1 MPEPMAEISPSTG
14 IEEPQAPSPL
24 LADDDPFSSMMER
37 FDEAA
42 QMLGLDPDLYVVL
55 RQPDREFKFAVPYSD
70 ENGELQVAH
79 GFRIRHNLSLGP
91 CLGGLRLD
99 ARLTREEL
107 RALAAWTTW
116 KCAALN
122 IPFGG
127 SMGGVD
133 YDPRGRSAATTEK
146 VVRRYT
152 AGLLD
157 LLGPDRDILI
167 PDLHCDERI
176 MAWCMDT
183 YSMHVRHT
191 ENAVVVGKP
200 LGLGGTHG
208 RDAAIG
214 RGARVL
220 MEKRLS
226 ELGITGKARVAVQG
240 AGTVAA
246 QVMRQLTETGH
257 KVVAIS
263 DLRGGVTNADG
274 VDVDKLLAHRSSEG
288 SIAGSDLGDAISN
301 EELLSM
307 DVDVLIP
314 AATANQITGRNA
326 HQVGAKLIVE
336 AANGPTTKRA
346 DAILRERGISVVPD
360 LLGNS
365 GAVIIAYFEWVQN
378 RMGFAWT
385 RDRIDDRID
394 RMVLE
399 AYERADKAAT
409 KHEVGL
415 RLATCMLGVDRV
427 AYFDQLRGTYG

>member
-1 MPEPMAEISPSTG
+1 MVDPAMTSTG
-14 IEEPQAPSPL
+14 REEPQSPSPL
-24 LADDDPFSSMMER
+24 LASDDPFASMMER

-42 QMLGLDPDLYVVL
+42 QMLGLDPDLYMML
-55 RQPDREFKFAVPYSD
+55 RTPDREFKIAIPFQD
-70 ENGELQVAH
+70 EAGEMQVAQ
-79 GFRIRHNLSLGP
+79 GYRIRHNLSLGP

-99 ARLTREEL
+99 TSLTRQEL

-127 SMGGVD
+127 SMGGVT
-133 YDPRGRSAATTEK
+133 YDPRGRDRSVTER

-157 LLGPDRDILI
+157 LIGPDKDILI
-167 PDLHCDERI
+167 PDLHCDEQI
-176 MAWCMDT
+176 MAWCLDT

-200 LGLGGTHG
+200 LGLGGTYG
-208 RDAAIG
+208 RDLAIG
-214 RGARVL
+214 RGVRVL

-226 ELGITGKARVAVQG
+226 EMGIEGKARVAVQG
-240 AGTVAA
+240 AGSVAR
-246 QVMRQLTETGH
+246 QVLHELAAYGH
-257 KVVAIS
+257 KIVAIS
-263 DLRGGVTNADG
+263 DLRGGVTNPDG
-274 VDVDKLLAHRSSEG
+274 VDVAAVLAHRDSSG
-288 SIAGSDLGDAISN
+288 SVSGAPGGDAISN
-301 EELLSM
+301 EELLGM

-326 HQVGAKLIVE
+326 HKINAKLIVE
-336 AANGPTTKRA
+336 AANGPTTRRG
-346 DAILRERGISVVPD
+346 DAILKNRGIAVVPD

-378 RMGFAWT
+378 RMGYAWSKEIIEE
-385 RDRIDDRID
+385 RLD

-399 AYERADKAAT
+399 AYERARKADE
-409 KHEVGL
+409 KHHAGL

-427 AYFDQLRGTYG
+427 SYFEKLRGIYG

>member
-1 MPEPMAEISPSTG
+1 MVDSSKTPPRR
-14 IEEPQAPSPL
+14 EEPQAPSPL
-24 LADDDPFSSMMER
+24 LASDDPFSSMMER

-42 QMLGLDPDLYVVL
+42 QMLGLDPDLYMML
-55 RQPDREFKFAVPYSD
+55 RTPDREFKIAIPFQD
-70 ENGELQVAH
+70 EAGEMQVAH
-79 GFRIRHNLSLGP
+79 GYRIRHNLSLGP

-99 ARLTREEL
+99 SSLTREEL

-127 SMGGVD
+127 SMGGVN
-133 YDPRGRSAATTEK
+133 YDPRGRARSVTER

-157 LLGPDRDILI
+157 LIGPDKDILI
-167 PDLHCDERI
+167 PDLHCDEQI
-176 MAWCMDT
+176 MAWCLDT

-200 LGLGGTHG
+200 IGLGGTYG
-208 RDAAIG
+208 RDLAIG
-214 RGARVL
+214 RGVRVL

-226 ELGITGKARVAVQG
+226 EMGVEGKARVAVQG
-240 AGTVAA
+240 AGAVAR
-246 QVMRQLTETGH
+246 QVLRELDAYGH

-263 DLRGGVTNADG
+263 DLRGGVTNPDG
-274 VDVDKLLAHRSSEG
+274 LDIAAVLAHRDSQG
-288 SIAGSDLGDAISN
+288 SVSGAPGGDAISN
-301 EELLSM
+301 EELLGM
-307 DVDVLIP
+307 QVDVLIP

-326 HQVGAKLIVE
+326 DKINAKLIVE
-336 AANGPTTKRA
+336 AANGPTTRRG
-346 DAILRERGISVVPD
+346 DAILKDRGIAVVPD

-378 RMGFAWT
+378 RMGYSWPKET
-385 RDRIDDRID
+385 IEERLD

-399 AYERADKAAT
+399 AYDRARKADE
-409 KHEVGL
+409 KHHAGL
-415 RLATCMLGVDRV
+415 RLATCMLGVHRV
-427 AYFDQLRGTYG
+427 SYFDKLRGIYG

>member
-1 MPEPMAEISPSTG
+1 MADTAGHPPTTEA
-14 IEEPQAPSPL
+14 PQPPSPL
-24 LADDDPFSSMMER
+24 LPSDDPFSSMMER

-42 QMLGLDPDLYVVL
+42 QMLGLDPDLYLVL
-55 RQPDREFKFAVPYSD
+55 RSPDREFKFAVPYQD
-70 ENGELQVAH
+70 EDGEMQVAL
-79 GFRIRHNLSLGP
+79 GYRIRHNVSLGP

-99 ARLTREEL
+99 ASLTREEL
-107 RALAAWTTW
+107 CALAAWTTW

-127 SMGGVD
+127 SMGGVNF
-133 YDPRGRSAATTEK
+133 DPRECSPKVTER

-157 LLGPDRDILI
+157 LIGPDKDILI
-167 PDLHCDERI
+167 PDLHCDEQI
-176 MAWCMDT
+176 MAWCLDT

-200 LGLGGTHG
+200 LGLGGTYG
-208 RDAAIG
+208 RDMAIG

-246 QVMRQLTETGH
+246 QVLRQLTAYGH
-257 KVVAIS
+257 KVVAVS
-263 DLRGGVTNADG
+263 DVNGGVHNEDG
-274 VDVDKLLAHRSSEG
+274 LDVEALLAHRAASG
-288 SIAGSDLGDAISN
+288 SVAGAPGGDAIDN
-301 EELLSM
+301 AELLGL

-314 AATANQITGRNA
+314 AATANQITGQNA
-326 HQVGAKLIVE
+326 HLVNAKLVVE
-336 AANGPTTKRA
+336 AANGPTTRRG
-346 DAILRERGISVVPD
+346 DAILKDRGIALIPD

-378 RMGFAWT
+378 RMGYAWPQET
-385 RDRIDDRID
+385 IEDRLD

-399 AYERADKAAT
+399 AYDRARKADAQ
-409 KHEVGL
+409 HRVGL

>member
-1 MPEPMAEISPSTG
+1 MSGTEPLPHAADT
-14 IEEPQAPSPL
+14 PQPPSPL
-24 LADDDPFSSMMER
+24 LPSDDPFSSMMER

-42 QMLGLDPDLYVVL
+42 QMLGLDPDLYLVL
-55 RQPDREFKFAVPYSD
+55 RSPDREFKFAVPYPD
-70 ENGELQVAH
+70 ENGEMQVAL
-79 GFRIRHNLSLGP
+79 GYRIRHNVSLGP

-99 ARLTREEL
+99 ASLTREEL

-127 SMGGVD
+127 SMGGVN
-133 YDPRGRSAATTEK
+133 YDPRGRDPHVTER

-157 LLGPDRDILI
+157 LIGPDKDILI
-167 PDLHCDERI
+167 PDLHCDEQI

-200 LGLGGTHG
+200 LGLGGSYG
-208 RDAAIG
+208 RDMAIG

-226 ELGITGKARVAVQG
+226 EMGVQGKARVAVQG
-240 AGTVAA
+240 AGAVAG
-246 QVMRQLTETGH
+246 QVLRQLAAYGH
-257 KVVAIS
+257 KVVAVS
-263 DLRGGVTNADG
+263 DVRGGVHNEQG
-274 VDVDKLLAHRSSEG
+274 LDVEAVLAHRAENLTVAG
-288 SIAGSDLGDAISN
+288 APGGDSINNDDLLA
-301 EELLSM
+301 M

-326 HQVGAKLIVE
+326 HLVNAKLVVE
-336 AANGPTTKRA
+336 AANGPTTRRG
-346 DAILRERGISVVPD
+346 DAILKDRGIALIPD

-378 RMGFAWT
+378 RMGYAWPPEIIE
-385 RDRIDDRID
+385 DRLD

-399 AYERADKAAT
+399 AYERARTADA
-409 KHEVGL
+409 KHRVGL

-427 AYFDQLRGTYG
+427 AYFDQLRGNYA